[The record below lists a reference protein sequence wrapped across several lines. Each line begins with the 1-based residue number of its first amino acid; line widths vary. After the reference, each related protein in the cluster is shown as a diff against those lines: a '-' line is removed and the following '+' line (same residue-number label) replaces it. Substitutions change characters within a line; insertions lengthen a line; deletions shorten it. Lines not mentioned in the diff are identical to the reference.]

1 MTDIR
6 QIGPSLQNA
15 RSSAGVSQ
23 AVIARACGTSQ
34 SAIARLENG
43 ASNATIA
50 TLVRCAAAIGYA
62 IEINLVPLPTP
73 DRVIERYKLDVDRA
87 SLREN
92 LQHTVDQRLR
102 SLGEWQQSL
111 TELTRATRARRS
123 QPE

>member
-1 MTDIR
+1 ML
-6 QIGPSLQNA
+6 LQNA
-15 RSSAGVSQ
+15 RSSAGLSQ
-23 AVIARACGTSQ
+23 TSIARECSTSQ

-50 TLVRCAAAIGYA
+50 TLVRCAAAIGYG

-73 DRVIERYKLDVDRA
+73 DAVIERYKLDVDRA
-87 SLREN
+87 SLRAN
-92 LQHTVDQRLR
+92 LRHTVDQRLR